1 MKGIGSM
8 GPAELSAS
16 LNANLIANTQLAG
29 QRLNITGE
37 NLTGGLGVIQN
48 TSIQHTIMAAT
59 AATLQ
64 ADDAQ
69 AAMGLNTA
77 VRTPLADKA

>member
-1 MKGIGSM
+1 MT
-8 GPAELSAS
+8 PADLAAS

-29 QRLNITGE
+29 QRLNVTGE

-69 AAMGLNTA
+69 AAMGLRTA
-77 VRTPLADKA
+77 VQVPGADK

>member
-1 MKGIGSM
+1 M
-8 GPAELSAS
+8 GPNELAAS
-16 LNANLIANTQLAG
+16 LNANLIANTQLSG
-29 QRLNITGE
+29 QRINVGGE
-37 NLTGGLGVIQN
+37 NLTQALGVIQN
-48 TSIQHTIMAAT
+48 LSLQHTAMAAT

-77 VRTPLADKA
+77 VKTPGGGA

>member
-1 MKGIGSM
+1 MT
-8 GPAELSAS
+8 PADLAAS

-29 QRLNITGE
+29 QRLNVTGE

-69 AAMGLNTA
+69 AAWACAPLCMFLGQTSSLTA
-77 VRTPLADKA
+77 

>member
-1 MKGIGSM
+1 MT
-8 GPAELSAS
+8 PADLAAS

-29 QRLNITGE
+29 QRLNVTGE

-69 AAMGLNTA
+69 APWACERSA
-77 VRTPLADKA
+77 CSWSRQVV

>member
-1 MKGIGSM
+1 MT
-8 GPAELSAS
+8 PADLAAS

-29 QRLNITGE
+29 QRLNVTGE

-69 AAMGLNTA
+69 AAMGLRTA
-77 VRTPLADKA
+77 VHVPSTDK